1 MSITDTEDIQGH
13 LSTNRATQTLSSHV
27 RLSLLSLSFT
37 VESSLE
43 VPDEPC
49 LGLQIVGF
57 YKEKQLHRTPIFQ
70 LPFWDTA
77 SVVSSVS
84 NTPFQPRHSLTCWRL
99 NPECVHEALAKHSCL
114 MDLYLSFSNSIAL
127 TGPRRI
133 FHVHLWV
140 FI

>member
-1 MSITDTEDIQGH
+1 MSITGTKDIQGH

-37 VESSLE
+37 VEGSLE
-43 VPDEPC
+43 GTDEPC
-49 LGLQIVGF
+49 LRLQMVGF
-57 YKEKQLHRTPIFQ
+57 CKEKQLRRISIFQ
-70 LPFWDTA
+70 LPFWDIA

-84 NTPFQPRHSLTCWRL
+84 NPPFQPRHSVTCWRL
-99 NPECVHEALAKHSCL
+99 NPECVHEALAKHSCF
-114 MDLYLSFSNSIAL
+114 MDLYLSFPNSIAL